1 MARKTKSRVDMR
13 REAEAAEALDKAEE
27 KAAPKKKAKAKR
39 KTATKKSRAKEEP
52 RRRLIWAIFNGSM
65 KEEARFDYGSRAEAE
80 EKLEALR
87 AKANKKLYFLQPL
100 KVPLTDETAKI
111 DFSAL
116 EDEEDEEEK
125 AAAAAAAKKKA
136 EAEEADGDAD
146 GDGDEEEADEE
157 E

>member
-13 REAEAAEALDKAEE
+13 REAEAAEAVEEADKKKPA
-27 KAAPKKKAKAKR
+27 KKKAKAKR

-80 EKLEALR
+80 EKLEQLR

-100 KVPLTDETAKI
+100 KVSLTDETAKI

-116 EDEEDEEEK
+116 DDEDEEEEK
-125 AAAAAAAKKKA
+125 AAAAKKKPEAEGA
-136 EAEEADGDAD
+136 EAEGES
-146 GDGDEEEADEE
+146 EEEEGEE
-157 E
+157 EESED